1 MGQFDWC
8 PVHPTDRVPERV
20 SCRTDIRR
28 LAHGGQRRHPGV
40 TFRWLILNAE
50 SVNRRRSFP
59 GRKADG
65 RGGTVAYSETDRRNV
80 LLACCFAGFIT
91 PLLSTMMNLSLVNI
105 GAEFGVGSHSLAY
118 VNTSFLLS
126 SVIFMVPMAK
136 VGDIYGKKKMFLLGV
151 ALIAV
156 ASLLAAFSPSFWF
169 LIGCRG

>member
-1 MGQFDWC
+1 MGRLYKC
-8 PVHPTDRVPERV
+8 PAHPTDRVPEGVV
-20 SCRTDIRR
+20 SD
-28 LAHGGQRRHPGV
+28 GHPAFGIWRPEEAPGCHTSVVNSKYGV
-40 TFRWLILNAE
+40 REPSPI
-50 SVNRRRSFP
+50 VP
-59 GRKADG
+59 GPQGR
-65 RGGTVAYSETDRRNV
+65 RGGVAPWLTARPTAGV
-80 LLACCFAGFIT
+80 LLACCFAGFIA

-105 GAEFGVGSHSLAY
+105 GAEFGAGSHSLAY

>member
-1 MGQFDWC
+1 M
-8 PVHPTDRVPERV
+8 
-20 SCRTDIRR
+20 
-28 LAHGGQRRHPGV
+28 
-40 TFRWLILNAE
+40 
-50 SVNRRRSFP
+50 
-59 GRKADG
+59 
-65 RGGTVAYSETDRRNV
+65 AYSETDRRNV
-80 LLACCFAGFIT
+80 LLACCFARFIA

-126 SVIFMVPMAK
+126 SVIFMVPMAN